1 MLIMLVA
8 CGNAGASGGGAADQ
22 IGATTTSATT
32 TASALASTSPAAGS
46 DKVRIALD
54 WTPNSNHAGLYV
66 AQAKGYYAENGL
78 DVEILQA
85 QEGGTGEQLVAAGKL
100 DFSVSYQEG
109 VTQARVEGLP
119 VVSVA
124 AVIQHNDSGFAS
136 RKEANITS
144 PKDFEGKKYGSFG
157 SAIEPAVIKGLMDC
171 AGGDFTKVQFVEI
184 GTTDFFVA
192 SERGDVDFAWLF
204 QGIQGMEAQERGL
217 DLNMVMNN
225 DLKCIPDYYTP
236 VIITSEK
243 MIAER
248 PDLVKRFV
256 HAISKGYQ
264 FAVSNPDETAEI
276 LMTAVPELNPNV
288 VKRSQQYLASR
299 YQADAPRWGE
309 QKTEIWRGYAEWMA
323 QRNLIKHMIEPEK
336 AFTNQFLP

>member
-1 MLIMLVA
+1 MALVA
-8 CGNAGASGGGAADQ
+8 CGNAGAPGSGAVDQ
-22 IGATTTSATT
+22 TAGVATSATS
-32 TASALASTSPAAGS
+32 SAAPAAANTATGS
-46 DKVRIALD
+46 EAVRIALD
-54 WTPNSNHAGLYV
+54 WTVNSNHAGLYV

-78 DVEILQA
+78 DVDILQA
-85 QEGGTGEQLVAAGKL
+85 QEGGTVEQLVAAGKL
-100 DFSVSYQEG
+100 DFGVSYQEG

-136 RKEANITS
+136 RKQANITS

-157 SAIEPAVIKGLMDC
+157 SPIESAVIKGLMDC
-171 AGGDFTKVQFVEI
+171 AGGDFSKVQFVEI

-204 QGIQGMEAQERGL
+204 QGIQGMEAQERGV
-217 DLNMVMNN
+217 DLNMIMIN

-243 MIAER
+243 IIAER
-248 PDLVKRFV
+248 PDMVKRFV

-264 FAVSNPDETAEI
+264 FAVSSPDETADI
-276 LMTAVPELNPNV
+276 LLKAAPELNPNV
-288 VKRSQQYLASR
+288 VKRSQRYLASR

-309 QKTEIWRGYAEWMA
+309 QKIEIWRGYAEWMA
-323 QRNLIKHMIEPEK
+323 QRNLIKQMIAPEQ